1 MEIKSAQEILG
12 TPFTKSAY
20 DLFGQTKFDA
30 ENKYWELLDATE
42 GISEEERSNLFW
54 QSIRQKR

>member
-12 TPFTKSAY
+12 TPFTKSSY

-30 ENKYWELLDATE
+30 ENKYWELLEATE
-42 GISEEERSNLFW
+42 GISE
-54 QSIRQKR
+54 

>member
-1 MEIKSAQEILG
+1 MGAADRFMEIKSAQEILG

-30 ENKYWELLDATE
+30 ENKYWELLEATE
-42 GISEEERSNLFW
+42 GISE
-54 QSIRQKR
+54 